1 MAVSVAVTMVVIVPM
16 VMLGEPCLVDM
27 RVAAV
32 FDGDY
37 DVEPVRLGNLF
48 DGFPVG
54 PVVREQKNLP
64 RSIGAQRLDLDGI
77 GIGTR
82 QTEPGRNTCLVDR

>member
-48 DGFPVG
+48 DGFPA
-54 PVVREQKNLP
+54 R
-64 RSIGAQRLDLDGI
+64 RL
-77 GIGTR
+77 
-82 QTEPGRNTCLVDR
+82 